1 MSFRPQNPNYF
12 KLKSNNLLSHLTNL
26 EGQLNHFSF
35 EELTSEEASL
45 LKKSFMTFKYRLEEK
60 VLGPKPK
67 VSNSNANNKD
77 FESAIGNKE
86 VANPLKNK
94 PNREEG
100 RLLAKVGDEIRTPIN
115 GIIESVDLLKS
126 GNISTEQLAQL
137 NSITATSNN
146 LLDIINE
153 LLEYTK
159 LTSGREKF
167 ESIDFNFYSIIRD
180 TMYLCN
186 TLIINKDVTLE
197 VDLDTE
203 IPEVLLGDPSKLSQ
217 ILLTLLGNTIKLIDE
232 GSILLKIKLRRQHS
246 NYFVL
251 DFEIRDLR
259 TGAFNNDLSPYVPNE
274 NLEPNTNDLGIG
286 FAMVKGILEILNG
299 SLATMATLN
308 DGCAYKFTIPYKK
321 GKQIKTSGYRLDYNN
336 TGTTDKNIEG
346 LHILVFEDN
355 ILIQKLI
362 EQRLKNWG
370 CTVHLT
376 DNGLAGMDYLL
387 KHRVDLVL
395 MDLRMPVMNGFQI
408 TQIIRESSNNHV
420 KSIPI
425 IALTGDFTVNDK
437 IKCNAL
443 GIDDYILKPYSP
455 DELQTTLYKY
465 KRAIGSKP
473 AFESGEDPAQF
484 STKKELWEVNLT
496 EILEECMG
504 EIDLLEELIGLFK
517 QNMLDFIGR
526 ANAYI
531 PEGNYNRLG
540 FAAHKVKSGLSMM
553 KADHLYS
560 LVDKITVGCRTHRN
574 LPEIGRLYDQL
585 LLAYPMVE
593 KAIDRELMFLKRKGK

>member
-1 MSFRPQNPNYF
+1 M
-12 KLKSNNLLSHLTNL
+12 KSNNLLNHLTNL

-60 VLGPKPK
+60 VLGPKPI
-67 VSNSNANNKD
+67 VSPSNTNYKD

-86 VANPLKNK
+86 LPIPLKNRPK
-94 PNREEG
+94 REEG
-100 RLLAKVGDEIRTPIN
+100 RLLEKVGDEIRSPIN
-115 GIIESVDLLKS
+115 GILETIDLLKE
-126 GNISTEQLAQL
+126 GDITAEQLTQL
-137 NSITATSNN
+137 NSITTTSNN

-167 ESIDFNFYSIIRD
+167 ESIDFNFHSIIKD
-180 TMYLCN
+180 TIYLCN
-186 TLIINKDVTLE
+186 TLIINKDVNLE

-203 IPEVLLGDPSKLSQ
+203 IPETLLGDPSKLSQ
-217 ILLTLLGNTIKLIDE
+217 ILLTLIGNSIKLIDK
-232 GSILLKIKLRRQHS
+232 GNILLKIKLRRQHTD
-246 NYFVL
+246 YLVL

-259 TGAFNNDLSPYVPNE
+259 TGNIKNDLKANVFNI
-274 NLEPNTNDLGIG
+274 EPNANDLGIG
-286 FAMVKGILEILNG
+286 IAMVRGILQILNG
-299 SLATMATLN
+299 SLATMATLE

-321 GKQIKTSGYRLDYNN
+321 GKQNKTSGYLLDSDS
-336 TGTTDKNIEG
+336 TTTTDKIIKG

-355 ILIQKLI
+355 ILIQKII

-370 CTVHLT
+370 CTVYVT
-376 DNGLAGMDYLL
+376 DNGLAGMDYLMEH
-387 KHRVDLVL
+387 KVDLVL

-408 TQIIRESSNNHV
+408 TQIIRESNNDYI
-420 KSIPI
+420 KSLPI
-425 IALTGDFTVNDK
+425 VALTGDFTINDK

-455 DELQTTLYKY
+455 DELLTTLCKY
-465 KRAIGSKP
+465 KKDHRSKP
-473 AFESGEDPAQF
+473 VNESAGELAQF
-484 STKKELWEVNLT
+484 TVNKEAWKVSLAD
-496 EILEECMG
+496 ILEECMG

-517 QNMLDFIGR
+517 QSMLDFIGR
-526 ANAYI
+526 ANVYI
-531 PEGNYNRLG
+531 PEGNFNRLG
-540 FAAHKVKSGLSMM
+540 FAAHKVKTGLSMM

-560 LVDKITVGCRTHRN
+560 LVDKITIGCKTHRN

-593 KAIDRELMFLKRKGK
+593 KAIDRELLFLKSKGGKR

>member
-1 MSFRPQNPNYF
+1 M
-12 KLKSNNLLSHLTNL
+12 KSNNLLSHLTNL

-67 VSNSNANNKD
+67 VSNSDAINKD

-86 VANPLKNK
+86 LANPTKNR

-115 GIIESVDLLKS
+115 KIIASVDLLKE
-126 GNISTEQLAQL
+126 GNITEAQLVQL
-137 NSITATSNN
+137 NSITTTSND
-146 LLDIINE
+146 LLNIINE

-159 LTSGREKF
+159 LTSGKEKF
-167 ESIDFNFYSIIRD
+167 ENIEFNFHSIIRD

-186 TLIINKDVTLE
+186 MLITKKNVTLE

-203 IPEVLLGDPSKLSQ
+203 IPEILLGDPSKLSQ
-217 ILLTLLGNTIKLIDE
+217 ILLTLLGNSIKLIDE
-232 GSILLKIKLRRQHS
+232 GSVLLKIKLRRQQR
-246 NYFVL
+246 NYYVL
-251 DFEIRDLR
+251 DFEIRDFR
-259 TGAFNNDLSPYVPNE
+259 TGTLKHDLKQHESNRKMDSDVNG
-274 NLEPNTNDLGIG
+274 LGIG
-286 FAMVKGILEILNG
+286 YAMVKGILEILNG
-299 SLATMATLN
+299 SIATMATLD
-308 DGCAYKFTIPYKK
+308 DGCTYKFTIPYKK
-321 GKQIKTSGYRLDYNN
+321 GRQNKSSGYGFDSNN
-336 TGTTDKNIEG
+336 ITTTENIIEG

-355 ILIQKLI
+355 MFIQKII

-370 CTVHLT
+370 CTVHVT

-408 TQIIRESSNNHV
+408 TQIIRESNNNHV
-420 KSIPI
+420 KGIPI
-425 IALTGDFTVNDK
+425 IALTGDFTINDK
-437 IKCNAL
+437 MKCNAL

-455 DELQTTLYKY
+455 NELLTTLYKY
-465 KRAIGSKP
+465 KKNIWSKP
-473 AFESGEDPAQF
+473 LIEAKEDLTPY
-484 STKKELWEVNLT
+484 SEKKEVWEVNLT
-496 EILEECMG
+496 DILEECMG

-526 ANAYI
+526 ANVYI
-531 PEGNYNRLG
+531 PEGNFNRLG

-553 KADHLYS
+553 RADHLYS
-560 LVDKITVGCRTHRN
+560 LVDKITIGCKTHRN

-593 KAIDRELMFLKRKGK
+593 KAIDRELMLLKGKGK

>member
-1 MSFRPQNPNYF
+1 M
-12 KLKSNNLLSHLTNL
+12 KSNNLLNHLTNL

-60 VLGPKPK
+60 VLGPKPI
-67 VSNSNANNKD
+67 VSPSNTNYKD

-86 VANPLKNK
+86 LPIPLKNRPK
-94 PNREEG
+94 REEG
-100 RLLAKVGDEIRTPIN
+100 RLLEKVGDEIRSPIN
-115 GIIESVDLLKS
+115 GILETIDLLKE
-126 GNISTEQLAQL
+126 GDITAEQLTQL
-137 NSITATSNN
+137 NSITTTSNN

-167 ESIDFNFYSIIRD
+167 ESIDFNFHSIIKD
-180 TMYLCN
+180 TIYLCN
-186 TLIINKDVTLE
+186 TLIINKDVNLE

-203 IPEVLLGDPSKLSQ
+203 IPETLLGDPSKLSQ
-217 ILLTLLGNTIKLIDE
+217 ILLTLIGNSIKLIDK
-232 GSILLKIKLRRQHS
+232 GNILLKIKLRRQHTD
-246 NYFVL
+246 YLVL

-259 TGAFNNDLSPYVPNE
+259 TGNIKNDLKANVFNI
-274 NLEPNTNDLGIG
+274 EPNANDLGIG
-286 FAMVKGILEILNG
+286 FAMVRGILQILNG
-299 SLATMATLN
+299 SLATMATLD

-321 GKQIKTSGYRLDYNN
+321 GKQNKTSGYRLDSDS
-336 TGTTDKNIEG
+336 TTTTDKIIEG

-355 ILIQKLI
+355 ILIQKII

-370 CTVHLT
+370 CTVYVT
-376 DNGLAGMDYLL
+376 DNGQAGMDYLMEH
-387 KHRVDLVL
+387 KVDLVL

-408 TQIIRESSNNHV
+408 TQIIRESNNDYI
-420 KSIPI
+420 KSLPI
-425 IALTGDFTVNDK
+425 VALTGDFTINDK

-455 DELQTTLYKY
+455 DELLTTLCKY
-465 KRAIGSKP
+465 KKDHRSKP
-473 AFESGEDPAQF
+473 VNESAGELAQF
-484 STKKELWEVNLT
+484 TVNKEAWKVSLAD
-496 EILEECMG
+496 ILEECMG

-517 QNMLDFIGR
+517 QSMLDFIGR
-526 ANAYI
+526 ANVYI
-531 PEGNYNRLG
+531 PEGNFNRLG
-540 FAAHKVKSGLSMM
+540 FAAHKVKTGLSMM

-560 LVDKITVGCRTHRN
+560 LVDKITIGCKTHRN

-593 KAIDRELMFLKRKGK
+593 KAIDRELLFLKSKGGKR

>member
-1 MSFRPQNPNYF
+1 M
-12 KLKSNNLLSHLTNL
+12 KSNNLLNHLTNL

-60 VLGPKPK
+60 VLGPKPI
-67 VSNSNANNKD
+67 VSPSNTNYKD

-86 VANPLKNK
+86 LSIPLKNRPK
-94 PNREEG
+94 REEG
-100 RLLAKVGDEIRTPIN
+100 RLLEKVGDEIRSPIN
-115 GIIESVDLLKS
+115 GILETIDLLKE
-126 GNISTEQLAQL
+126 GDITAEQLTQL
-137 NSITATSNN
+137 NSITTTSNN

-167 ESIDFNFYSIIRD
+167 ESIDFNFHSIIKD
-180 TMYLCN
+180 TIYLCN
-186 TLIINKDVTLE
+186 TLIINKDVNLE

-203 IPEVLLGDPSKLSQ
+203 IPETLLGDPSKLSQ
-217 ILLTLLGNTIKLIDE
+217 ILLTLIGNSIKLIDK
-232 GSILLKIKLRRQHS
+232 GNILLKIKLRRQHTD
-246 NYFVL
+246 YLVL

-259 TGAFNNDLSPYVPNE
+259 TGNIKNDLKANVFNI
-274 NLEPNTNDLGIG
+274 EPNANDLGIG
-286 FAMVKGILEILNG
+286 IAMVRGILQILNG
-299 SLATMATLN
+299 SLATMATLE

-321 GKQIKTSGYRLDYNN
+321 GKQNKTSGYLLDSDS
-336 TGTTDKNIEG
+336 TTTTDKIIKG

-355 ILIQKLI
+355 ILIQKII

-370 CTVHLT
+370 CTVYVT
-376 DNGLAGMDYLL
+376 DNGLAGMDYLMEH
-387 KHRVDLVL
+387 KVDLVL

-408 TQIIRESSNNHV
+408 TQIIRESNNDYI
-420 KSIPI
+420 KSLPI
-425 IALTGDFTVNDK
+425 VALTGDFTINDK

-455 DELQTTLYKY
+455 DELLTTLCKY
-465 KRAIGSKP
+465 KKDHRSKP
-473 AFESGEDPAQF
+473 VNESAGELAQF
-484 STKKELWEVNLT
+484 TVNKEAWKVSLAD
-496 EILEECMG
+496 ILEECMG

-517 QNMLDFIGR
+517 QSMLDFIGR
-526 ANAYI
+526 ANVYI
-531 PEGNYNRLG
+531 PEGNFNRLG
-540 FAAHKVKSGLSMM
+540 FAAHKVKTGLSMM

-560 LVDKITVGCRTHRN
+560 LVDKITIGCKTHRN

-593 KAIDRELMFLKRKGK
+593 KAIDRELLFLKSKGGKR